1 MIFLQVVIGAS
12 IFDFVAKFTASEI
25 KVRALNHKL
34 SCATLVLC
42 HVMSC
47 DVSCDVSCDPQSEGT
62 NPGSLHQVSGGV
74 ARNIAGN
81 RGVNVR
87 DNRVNFMCV
96 ERVNFVLIR
105 MYVSIGDDSFLHLC
119 IG

>member
-25 KVRALNHKL
+25 KVRALNRRL
-34 SCATLVLC
+34 SCATRVLC
-42 HVMSC
+42 HVMC
-47 DVSCDVSCDPQSEGT
+47 HVMSCDPQSEGT

-81 RGVNVR
+81 KGVNIR
-87 DNRVNFMCV
+87 DNRVNFMC
-96 ERVNFVLIR
+96 I
-105 MYVSIGDDSFLHLC
+105 YVC
-119 IG
+119 